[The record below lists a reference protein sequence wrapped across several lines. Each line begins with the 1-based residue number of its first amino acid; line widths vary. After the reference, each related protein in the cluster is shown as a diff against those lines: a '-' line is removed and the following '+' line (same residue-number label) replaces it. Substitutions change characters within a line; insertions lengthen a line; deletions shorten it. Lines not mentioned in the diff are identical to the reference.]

1 MKNYEAFKLR
11 IFLFIFLSLMAILKA
26 YLVLVFPR
34 EIIYFSSGMS
44 KFNYYNTLS
53 FSLDMQSFRDA
64 NHPGTPIYMVGY
76 LILLLVGNQIKDFY
90 QYFYIHHFLILIFS
104 IYSTLVFVNYFK
116 KKIEVKKIFIFLI
129 IFVSAFN
136 FLFSL
141 EVVGLIPYQFGISL
155 LLITYFI
162 KSINSKKNLKL
173 ALFCAL
179 SISIKMTFLPFVI
192 SILIAKIFHEMIE
205 NKSFQRILK
214 FFSLF
219 SIFFLLCN
227 FPIIGRLP
235 KVFLDIFFLRNDTFI
250 SLSKFFESFKVAF
263 LELSSNSILTLPIIV
278 IFLTIFLYNNFKF
291 LIGKKKIIHKS
302 QEFLPLII
310 FNILITF
317 FYLFTFLNAAQVFS
331 ADLIINSLE
340 RENFFRNNYPYIVF
354 IFINLYLSCKYFKIR
369 FFKYENAIII
379 FSILLFLTT
388 SFNYIKYRTVFIADK
403 EERRKI
409 LIQKVSEHVN
419 IEKEIIAYYNYSL
432 AYSFGEELFH
442 ISGDSLEGN
451 EKFTKEIQSIYKNFR
466 FFRFND
472 VYNNLMVNTISH
484 NAVNNFKNKI
494 KKFDRVLK
502 NNLPNSLYE
511 ILSYQTK
518 NTSINPLIKR
528 SNDIYS
534 LQSNINYGKANALL
548 FSHPNINTEQL
559 IDEKDLYDYLKTRVI
574 IKKRVVFM
582 VKNDKWFLYLLK

>member
-1 MKNYEAFKLR
+1 
-11 IFLFIFLSLMAILKA
+11 
-26 YLVLVFPR
+26 
-34 EIIYFSSGMS
+34 
-44 KFNYYNTLS
+44 
-53 FSLDMQSFRDA
+53 
-64 NHPGTPIYMVGY
+64 MVGY

-136 FLFSL
+136 FLFGL

-235 KVFLDIFFLRNDTFI
+235 KVFLDIFFLRNDTSI
-250 SLSKFFESFKVAF
+250 SLSKFFESYKVAF

-340 RENFFRNNYPYIVF
+340 RENFFRNNYPYLVF
-354 IFINLYLSCKYFKIR
+354 IFINLYLSSKYFKIR
-369 FFKYENAIII
+369 FFKYENIILI
-379 FSILLFLTT
+379 FSLLLFLTT
-388 SFNYIKYRTVFIADK
+388 AFNYIKYRAIFIADK
-403 EERRKI
+403 EQKRKI
-409 LIQKVSEHVN
+409 LIQKVSKYVN
-419 IEKEIIAYYNYSL
+419 VKKEIIAYYNYGL
-432 AYSFGEELFH
+432 AYGFGDELIH
-442 ISGDSLEGN
+442 LSGNSLEGN
-451 EKFTKEIQSIYKNFR
+451 ERFTEEILNKYKNFR
-466 FFRFND
+466 YFRYND
-472 VYNNLMVNTISH
+472 IILNFQKIKASSKH
-484 NAVNNFKNKI
+484 INNFKNYI
-494 KKFDRVLK
+494 KKFDKILK
-502 NNLPNSLYE
+502 DKLPNLLYE
-511 ILSYQTK
+511 SLSYKTK
-518 NTSINPLIKR
+518 NTTMSPYIKR

-534 LQSNINYGKANALL
+534 LQSNTNYEKANALL
-548 FSHPNINTEQL
+548 FSHPNINTKNS
-559 IDEKDLYDYLKTRVI
+559 IKEKDLYNYLKTRII

-582 VKNDKWFLYLLK
+582 VKNDKWFLYLLE